1 MAESNVSGSGVHPGK
16 PIIWPTGK
24 GSASSSQNSQSSAQL
39 SSQQVAQTGGAKASV
54 STAQSAA
61 SQGATQASATQAAAA
76 GKAQAKPSSPVSRP
90 QTMQDIAS
98 LLLSNNIP
106 DTPANRNIAM
116 NMLNRGFELS
126 RANFVRVLSNL
137 EGTDKS
143 QQSLESA
150 LVMLGKEI
158 DSQPGMKLISNQL
171 QNNPQLTQQ
180 LEALAHDLATTSGV
194 IKALSSSGVMG
205 KLAEILSELDKK
217 LSNFA
222 DKYKFTG
229 DASLTREE
237 LMNDLRAI
245 RSLAEGIKEQAQSA
259 EGAKQTQQAAIEAA
273 LEQVSKRA
281 SQVLDN
287 LTAQAILSKPTDK
300 PDKNFVVYNVPN
312 PAANGED
319 VVIQIRRDGSGPKAE
334 VDASKTQIS
343 LSMGTKNMGRLN
355 IILSVRDV
363 ENKKNVAAI
372 FNAESD
378 EVKNYIAENSG
389 DFLKSMAEKECIVTS
404 FHSVKNPDLT
414 ITDFYIPKVGLD
426 NLLKIDVE
434 A

>member
-16 PIIWPTGK
+16 PVIWPTGK
-24 GSASSSQNSQSSAQL
+24 GSASSSQNTQSSAQIT
-39 SSQQVAQTGGAKASV
+39 SQQVAQTGGAKASV
-54 STAQSAA
+54 STAQTAA
-61 SQGATQASATQAAAA
+61 SQAAAQASATQAAAA
-76 GKAQAKPSSPVSRP
+76 TKAQAKPTSPVSRP

-116 NMLNRGFELS
+116 QMLNRGFELS

-143 QQSLESA
+143 QQALESA

-171 QNNPQLTQQ
+171 HNNPQLTQQ
-180 LEALAHDLATTSGV
+180 IEALVHDLATTAGV
-194 IKALSSSGVMG
+194 IKALSSAGVMG

-229 DASLTREE
+229 DASLSREE

-259 EGAKQTQQAAIEAA
+259 EGAQQTSQAA
-273 LEQVSKRA
+273 LESSLEQIAKQA
-281 SQVLDN
+281 TQILDN
-287 LTAQAILSKPTDK
+287 LTAQAILSKATDK
-300 PDKNFVVYNVPN
+300 PDSNYVVYNVPN

-319 VVIQIRRDGSGPKAE
+319 VVIQVRRDGSGPKAE
-334 VDASKTQIS
+334 IDAGKTQIS
-343 LSMGTKNMGRLN
+343 MSMGTKNLGKLN

-372 FNAESD
+372 FNAETD
-378 EVKNYIAENSG
+378 DVKNYIAENSA
-389 DFLKSMAEKECIVTS
+389 DFLRSMAEKECIVTS
-404 FHSVKNPDLT
+404 FHAVKNPEIT
-414 ITDFYIPKVGLD
+414 MTDFYVPKVGLD